1 MRWLLF
7 ISRIGFLCNICYAF
21 SVIARYINLKL
32 LHQDVVA
39 TIVVLGVVSILLNII
54 INIFWVISLIR
65 KQKLLP
71 VFLGFSNF
79 VFLILQLLNILLFQL

>member
-21 SVIARYINLKL
+21 SVIARYFNLKS

-39 TIVVLGVVSILLNII
+39 TIVVLGVVSVLLNIVV
-54 INIFWVISLIR
+54 NIFWLFTLL
-65 KQKLLP
+65 KQQKVLPLL
-71 VFLGFSNF
+71 LGLSNF
-79 VFLILQLLNILLFQL
+79 IFLILQTLNILLFQL

>member
-21 SVIARYINLKL
+21 SIIARYINLKL

-65 KQKLLP
+65 KQKLLSF
-71 VFLGFSNF
+71 FLGFSNF